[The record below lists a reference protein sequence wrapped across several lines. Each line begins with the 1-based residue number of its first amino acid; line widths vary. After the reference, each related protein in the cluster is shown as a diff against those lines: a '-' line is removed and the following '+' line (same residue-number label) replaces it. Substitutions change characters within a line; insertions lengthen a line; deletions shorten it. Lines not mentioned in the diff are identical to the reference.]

1 MSNHDNDSGDRRH
14 DKLAKVLD
22 TVGALHD
29 GRRRKGANG
38 FLASIQRICG
48 VAERMLAKDER
59 WTMRKGANAD
69 DVLNVVFTSVR
80 DCEQEYRGWR
90 EDKQA
95 GRDDVSPHPFGVIAE
110 QLAAKTIA
118 TFGGAE
124 AVQDLRKWTSR
135 AEAKFV
141 RGVDNDRR

>member
-1 MSNHDNDSGDRRH
+1 MSNHENNGDRRH

-59 WTMRKGANAD
+59 WKMRKDANAD
-69 DVLNVVFTSVR
+69 DVLDVVFTSVR

-90 EDKQA
+90 DDRKA
-95 GRDDVSPHPFGVIAE
+95 GRDDLSPHPFGVVAE

-124 AVQDLRKWTSR
+124 AVKDLRKWSSR

-141 RGVDNDRR
+141 RGVDTDSR